1 MNRQHAGEIMNE
13 NAIGS
18 GWESATEEPTN
29 LRAGESNGQPVSWAE
44 TDHAIRTFVA
54 ERPFAAV
61 GLALFAGYLLGR
73 AINAAR

>member
-1 MNRQHAGEIMNE
+1 MDD

-18 GWESATEEPTN
+18 SWESAAEDRTN
-29 LRAGESNGQPVSWAE
+29 LGTAGSGGQPVSWEE
-44 TDHAIRTFVA
+44 TDHAVRTFVA

-61 GLALFAGYLLGR
+61 GIALFAGYLLGR